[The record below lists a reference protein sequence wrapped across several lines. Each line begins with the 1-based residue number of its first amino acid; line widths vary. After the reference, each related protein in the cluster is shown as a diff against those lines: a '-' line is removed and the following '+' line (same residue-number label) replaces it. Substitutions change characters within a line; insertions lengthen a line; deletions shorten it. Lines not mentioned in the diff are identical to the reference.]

1 MHTHKI
7 QNQNH
12 SENDVAIAVLIV
24 LTGGIRYKAW
34 LEQYF
39 GPGGDQIL
47 KLSWS
52 RFDIWVSQRVKVL
65 KDPGLI

>member
-24 LTGGIRYKAW
+24 LTGEIRDKAW
-34 LEQYF
+34 LERYF
-39 GPGGDQIL
+39 GPIL
-47 KLSWS
+47 ELS
-52 RFDIWVSQRVKVL
+52 
-65 KDPGLI
+65 